1 MGHIKKIRPP
11 RHVIFLKRSIFFNN
25 LINKRSIKVYIVINN
40 ICIDTLSPFIFI
52 ELNTKRSIKDQEK
65 MKERSIFIIKV

>member
-25 LINKRSIKVYIVINN
+25 LINKRSLKLYIVINN
-40 ICIDTLSPFIFI
+40 ICMYTLIPFIFI
-52 ELNTKRSIKDQEK
+52 ESNTKGSIEYQ
-65 MKERSIFIIKV
+65 